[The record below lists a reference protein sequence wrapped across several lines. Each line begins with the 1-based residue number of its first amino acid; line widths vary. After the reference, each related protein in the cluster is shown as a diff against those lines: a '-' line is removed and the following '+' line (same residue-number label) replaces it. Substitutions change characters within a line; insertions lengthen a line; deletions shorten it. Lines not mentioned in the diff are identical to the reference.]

1 MYVWHDA
8 TMRSPQSAV
17 SVFTLDLCLIW
28 ILFTIPITTT
38 KAAGPERRPSEGCP
52 LGHFPC
58 GNMSICLPQ
67 VLHCNGQNDCPN
79 GADEDN
85 CGDNSGWA
93 DLFDQIYKRVYPQ
106 ELSTECQVEQYPDR
120 CQCLNNE
127 IHCVHAGLRS
137 IPQVSANVTFLSLR
151 SNEIR
156 MLPDKAF
163 IKYIKLQRLFLQDNC
178 IGTVSIHA
186 FSGLYKLQKL
196 SLSQNCISLLS
207 PGVFSDLRKLKWLIL
222 DDNPI
227 TTITVNTFTGL
238 SSLFYLSMVNTS
250 LEQLPASRLCTH
262 MPLLSWLDFEGN
274 RIKSLGLSTLLAC
287 EHLTVLSLRANLIK
301 SLPENTFQS
310 LHMMGDLDLSS
321 NLIKELPIS
330 IFKDL
335 PSLQILNLSQN
346 PLDHIHPDQFN
357 HLIQLQSLGLEGVE
371 IPNIQTRM
379 FRPMNNLSYIY
390 FKKFQYCSYTPHV
403 RKCKPNSDGLSSFED
418 LLANV
423 VLRVSV
429 WVMAFIT
436 CFGNLFVIGMRTVL
450 RAENNLHALCIKV
463 LCCADCLMG
472 VYLFFVGVFDVK
484 FRGEYNKNAKLWME
498 SRECRTIGFLAMLS
512 SEVSVMLLTY
522 LTMEKFLV
530 IVFPFSHLR
539 PSKCQI
545 FAVLTSIWLLGIS
558 IAAVPLLNEDMF
570 GNYYGH
576 NGVCFPLQSERLE
589 KPIAK
594 GYSTG
599 IFLGLNLVAFLII
612 VVCYSSMFYSI
623 YKTGINATELRG
635 RLHKDVAMAHRFFFI
650 VFSDALCWIPIFL
663 VKILSLLEVEI
674 PGTITSWVVIFILP
688 INSALNPILYTLTTS
703 FFREQVEL
711 LWCHSQRQPRFK
723 QDRKSITSSVIYMD
737 PSRSS
742 YYHHSY
748 NPQTSILVTDAS
760 YR

>member
-1 MYVWHDA
+1 M
-8 TMRSPQSAV
+8 V
-17 SVFTLDLCLIW
+17 SVQSGKTVFSLDLLLIW
-28 ILFTIPITTT
+28 IFSAISVSTI
-38 KAAGPERRPSEGCP
+38 KAGLDSRPEEDCP

-58 GNMSICLPQ
+58 GNVSICLPQ

-93 DLFDQIYKRVYPQ
+93 DLFDQTFKRVHPQ
-106 ELSTECQVEQYPDR
+106 ELATDCHVEQYPHR
-120 CQCLNNE
+120 CQCINTE
-127 IHCVHAGLRS
+127 VHCVRVSLNS
-137 IPQVSANVTFLSLR
+137 IPQVSTNVTSLSLK

-156 MLPDKAF
+156 IVPDEAF
-163 IKYIKLQRLFLQDNC
+163 IKYTQLQRLFLQDNC
-178 IGTVSIHA
+178 IATVSTQA

-196 SLSQNCISLLS
+196 SLSQNCISLLP
-207 PGVFSDLRKLKWLIL
+207 PGVFRDLHKLKWLIL

-227 TTITVNTFTGL
+227 TTITANTFTGL
-238 SSLFYLSMVNTS
+238 NSLFFLSMVNTS
-250 LEQLPASRLCTH
+250 IGQLPSDRLCTH
-262 MPLLSWLDFEGN
+262 MPSLSWLDFEGN
-274 RIKSLGLSTLLAC
+274 VIKTVGMSTFLTC
-287 EHLTVLSLRANLIK
+287 EHLTVLSLRDNLIK
-301 SLPENTFQS
+301 NLPENTFHA
-310 LHMMGDLDLSS
+310 LRMLGDLDLSI
-321 NLIKELPIS
+321 NLIQALPIN
-330 IFKDL
+330 IFRDL
-335 PSLQILNLSQN
+335 SSLQILNLSQN
-346 PLDHIHPDQFN
+346 PLDHIHPGQFN
-357 HLIQLQSLGLEGVE
+357 HLVQLQSLGLEGVE
-371 IPNIQTRM
+371 IPNIQTLM

-390 FKKFQYCSYTPHV
+390 FKTFQYCSYAPHV

-429 WVMAFIT
+429 WVIAFIT
-436 CFGNLFVIGMRTVL
+436 CFGNLFVIGMRTVV

-472 VYLFFVGVFDVK
+472 VYLFFVGIFDVK
-484 FRGEYNKNAKLWME
+484 FRGEYNKNAKLWMD
-498 SRECRTIGFLAMLS
+498 SLECRTIGFLAMLS

-539 PSKCQI
+539 PNKRQTC
-545 FAVLTSIWLLGIS
+545 AVLTSIWLLGLF
-558 IAAVPLLNEDMF
+558 IAAVPLLNEEMF

-576 NGVCFPLQSERLE
+576 NGVCFPLHSERLE
-589 KPIAK
+589 KPAAK

-612 VVCYSSMFYSI
+612 VISYSSMFYSI

-635 RLHKDVAMAHRFFFI
+635 RLHRDVAMAHRFFFI

-663 VKILSLLEVEI
+663 VKILSLLEFKI

-711 LWCHSQRQPRFK
+711 LWCHWQRQPK
-723 QDRKSITSSVIYMD
+723 LKPDRKSLTSSVIYMD

-742 YYHHSY
+742 YYHRGY
-748 NPQTSILVTDAS
+748 NTQTSILDSNAS

>member
-1 MYVWHDA
+1 MNLIRKQISLWFDISLL
-8 TMRSPQSAV
+8 TSIFSSLLPQCTLLLSKMISAGLEHR
-17 SVFTLDLCLIW
+17 T
-28 ILFTIPITTT
+28 
-38 KAAGPERRPSEGCP
+38 SENCP

-93 DLFDQIYKRVYPQ
+93 DLFDQTFKRVYPQ
-106 ELSTECQVEQYPDR
+106 DLATDCQMEQYPDL
-120 CQCLNNE
+120 CQCINTD
-127 IHCVHAGLRS
+127 IHCVHVSLRS
-137 IPQVSANVTFLSLR
+137 IPQVSANVTSLSLK
-151 SNEIR
+151 SNKIHV
-156 MLPDKAF
+156 LPNEAF

-178 IGTVSIHA
+178 IDTVSIHA
-186 FSGLYKLQKL
+186 FMSIFLIQK
-196 SLSQNCISLLS
+196 IM
-207 PGVFSDLRKLKWLIL
+207 IL

-227 TTITVNTFTGL
+227 TTITANTFAGL
-238 SSLFYLSMVNTS
+238 SSLFFLSMVNTS
-250 LEQLPASRLCTH
+250 LEQLPDSRLLSAS
-262 MPLLSWLDFEGN
+262 LLLNINITTCLILNSKDAGS
-274 RIKSLGLSTLLAC
+274 R
-287 EHLTVLSLRANLIK
+287 SLRANLIK

-310 LHMMGDLDLSS
+310 LLMMGDLDLSS
-321 NLIKELPIS
+321 NLIKELPVS

-346 PLDHIHPDQFN
+346 PLDHIHPGQFN

-371 IPNIQTRM
+371 IPNIQTSM
-379 FRPMNNLSYIY
+379 FHPMDNLSYIY

-484 FRGEYNKNAKLWME
+484 FRGEYNKNAKLWMD
-498 SRECRTIGFLAMLS
+498 SLECRIIGFLAMLS

-539 PSKCQI
+539 PSKCQT
-545 FAVLTSIWLLGIS
+545 FTVLTSIWLLGIS
-558 IAAVPLLNEDMF
+558 IAAVPLLNEEMF

-576 NGVCFPLQSERLE
+576 NGVCFPLHSERLE

-612 VVCYSSMFYSI
+612 AVSYSSMFYSI

-635 RLHKDVAMAHRFFFI
+635 RLHRDVAMANRFFFI

-663 VKILSLLEVEI
+663 VKILSLLEFEI

-711 LWCHSQRQPRFK
+711 LWCHWQRQPK
-723 QDRKSITSSVIYMD
+723 LKLDRKSLTSSVIYTD

-742 YYHHSY
+742 FYHRSF
-748 NPQTSILVTDAS
+748 NPHISILDIDGR

>member
-1 MYVWHDA
+1 MGMYDRRDA
-8 TMRSPQSAV
+8 TMRSLHSAALT
-17 SVFTLDLCLIW
+17 VFTSDLYLIW
-28 ILFTIPITTT
+28 ILLTVSITTI
-38 KAAGPERRPSEGCP
+38 KAAGLEGRPSGDCP

-58 GNMSICLPQ
+58 GNVSICLPQ
-67 VLHCNGQNDCPN
+67 ALHCNGQNDCPN

-93 DLFDQIYKRVYPQ
+93 DLFDQTFKRLYPQ
-106 ELSTECQVEQYPDR
+106 DLATDCQVKQYPHR
-120 CQCLNNE
+120 CQCNNTS
-127 IHCVHAGLRS
+127 IHCVHVGLSS
-137 IPQVSANVTFLSLR
+137 IPQVSANVTSLSLK
-151 SNEIR
+151 SNKIR
-156 MLPDKAF
+156 VLPDEAF

-178 IGTVSIHA
+178 IGTVSIRA
-186 FSGLYKLQKL
+186 FSGLYKMQKL

-207 PGVFSDLRKLKWLIL
+207 PGVFSDLHKLKWLIL

-227 TTITVNTFTGL
+227 TTITANTFTGL
-238 SSLFYLSMVNTS
+238 SSLFFLSMVNTS
-250 LEQLPASRLCTH
+250 LEQLPPSRLCTH
-262 MPLLSWLDFEGN
+262 VPFLSWLDFEGN
-274 RIKSLGLSTLLAC
+274 RIKTLGLSTFCGC
-287 EHLTVLSLRANLIK
+287 EHLTVLSLRTNLIN

-310 LHMMGDLDLSS
+310 LRMMRDLDLSS
-321 NLIKELPIS
+321 NLLKELPVS

-346 PLDHIHPDQFN
+346 PLDHIHPGQFN

-371 IPNIQTRM
+371 IPNIQTSM
-379 FRPMNNLSYIY
+379 FHPMDNLSYIY
-390 FKKFQYCSYTPHV
+390 FKTFQYCSYAPHV

-450 RAENNLHALCIKV
+450 RAENKLHALCIKV

-472 VYLFFVGVFDVK
+472 VYLFFVGVSDVK
-484 FRGEYNKNAKLWME
+484 FRGEYNKNAKLWMD
-498 SRECRTIGFLAMLS
+498 SQQCRIIGFLAMLS

-539 PSKCQI
+539 PTKCQTFTI
-545 FAVLTSIWLLGIS
+545 LTSIWLLGIS
-558 IAAVPLLNEDMF
+558 IAAVPLLDEEMF

-576 NGVCFPLQSERLE
+576 NGVCFPLHSERLE

-599 IFLGLNLVAFLII
+599 IFLG
-612 VVCYSSMFYSI
+612 
-623 YKTGINATELRG
+623 INATELRG
-635 RLHKDVAMAHRFFFI
+635 RLHRDVAMANRFFFI

-711 LWCHSQRQPRFK
+711 LWCHCQRQPRLK
-723 QDRKSITSSVIYMD
+723 LDRKSLTSSVIYTD

-742 YYHHSY
+742 FCHRSY
-748 NPQTSILVTDAS
+748 NPQTSILDINGR

>member
-1 MYVWHDA
+1 MYDWHEA
-8 TMRSPQSAV
+8 TMRSVQSAAV
-17 SVFTLDLCLIW
+17 SFFTLNLCLMW
-28 ILFTIPITTT
+28 ILFTISITTI
-38 KAAGPERRPSEGCP
+38 KAGLERRPSEDCQ

-67 VLHCNGQNDCPN
+67 VLHCNGKNDCPN

-93 DLFDQIYKRVYPQ
+93 DLFDQTFKRVYPQ

-120 CQCLNNE
+120 CQCINNK
-127 IHCVHAGLRS
+127 IHCVHVSLRS
-137 IPQVSANVTFLSLR
+137 VPQVSANVTFLSLK

-163 IKYIKLQRLFLQDNC
+163 NKYIKLQRLFLQDNC
-178 IGTVSIHA
+178 ILTVSIHA
-186 FSGLYKLQKL
+186 FSGLYKLEKL

-207 PGVFSDLRKLKWLIL
+207 PGVFSDLHKLKWLIL

-227 TTITVNTFTGL
+227 TTITANTFTGL
-238 SSLFYLSMVNTS
+238 SSLFFMSMVNTS
-250 LEQLPASRLCTH
+250 LEQLPPARLCTH

-274 RIKSLGLSTLLAC
+274 RITTLGLSTLLAC

-301 SLPENTFQS
+301 SLPEKTFQS

-335 PSLQILNLSQN
+335 PSLQILNLSHN
-346 PLDHIHPDQFN
+346 PLDHIHPGQFN

-371 IPNIQTRM
+371 IPNIQTSM
-379 FRPMNNLSYIY
+379 FRTMDNLSYIY
-390 FKKFQYCSYTPHV
+390 FKKFQYCSYAPHV
-403 RKCKPNSDGLSSFED
+403 RKCRPNSDGLSSFED

-498 SRECRTIGFLAMLS
+498 SLECRTIGFLAMLS

-522 LTMEKFLV
+522 LTIEKFLV

-539 PSKCQI
+539 PSKCQT

-576 NGVCFPLQSERLE
+576 NGVCFPLHSEHLE

-612 VVCYSSMFYSI
+612 VVSYSSMFYSI
-623 YKTGINATELRG
+623 YKTGIDATELRG
-635 RLHKDVAMAHRFFFI
+635 RLHRDVAVAHRFFFI

-663 VKILSLLEVEI
+663 VKILSLLEVKI

-703 FFREQVEL
+703 YFREQVEL
-711 LWCHSQRQPRFK
+711 LWCHRQPRLK
-723 QDRKSITSSVIYMD
+723 QDRKSFTSSVIYMD
-737 PSRSS
+737 PLRSS
-742 YYHHSY
+742 YYHTH
-748 NPQTSILVTDAS
+748 TSILVIDAS

>member
-1 MYVWHDA
+1 
-8 TMRSPQSAV
+8 MRSEKSGF
-17 SVFTLDLCLIW
+17 SLDLILIW
-28 ILFTIPITTT
+28 MFSALSISTI
-38 KAAGPERRPSEGCP
+38 KAAGLDSRPVQECP

-58 GNMSICLPQ
+58 GNVSICLPQ

-79 GADEDN
+79 GADEEN

-93 DLFDQIYKRVYPQ
+93 DLFDRTFRRVFPQ
-106 ELSTECQVEQYPDR
+106 DLATDCHVEQFPHL
-120 CQCLNNE
+120 CQCINTE
-127 IHCVHAGLRS
+127 VDCVRVSLKS
-137 IPQVSANVTFLSLR
+137 IPQVSTNVTSLSLK

-156 MLPDKAF
+156 IIPDEAF
-163 IKYIKLQRLFLQDNC
+163 IKYIHLQRLFLQDNC
-178 IGTVSIHA
+178 IGTVYPEA
-186 FSGLYKLQKL
+186 FTGLYRLQKL
-196 SLSQNCISLLS
+196 SLSQNCISLL
-207 PGVFSDLRKLKWLIL
+207 PPDVFRDLHKLKWLIL

-227 TTITVNTFTGL
+227 TTITVNAFTGL
-238 SSLFYLSMVNTS
+238 NSLFFLSMVNTS
-250 LEQLPASRLCTH
+250 MEQLPSARLCTH
-262 MPLLSWLDFEGN
+262 MPFLSWLDFEAN
-274 RIKSLGLSTLLAC
+274 RIKTVSMSTFLTC
-287 EHLTVLSLRANLIK
+287 EHLTVLSLRDNLIK
-301 SLPENTFQS
+301 TLPENTFHD
-310 LHMMGDLDLSS
+310 LRMLGDLDLSI
-321 NLIKELPIS
+321 NQLQALPVS
-330 IFKDL
+330 IFRDL
-335 PSLQILNLSQN
+335 SSLQILNLSQN
-346 PLDHIHPDQFN
+346 PMDHIHPGQFD
-357 HLIQLQSLGLEGVE
+357 HLLQLQSLGLEGVE

-379 FRPMNNLSYIY
+379 FWPMANLSYIY
-390 FKKFQYCSYTPHV
+390 FKKFQYCSYAPHL

-423 VLRVSV
+423 VLRVFV

-472 VYLFFVGVFDVK
+472 VYLFFLGVFDVK
-484 FRGEYNKNAKLWME
+484 FRGEYNKNAKLWMD
-498 SRECRTIGFLAMLS
+498 SLECHVIGFLAMLS

-539 PSKCQI
+539 PSKRQT
-545 FAVLTSIWLLGIS
+545 FAVLISIWLLGIS
-558 IAAVPLLNEDMF
+558 IAAVPLLNEEMF

-576 NGVCFPLQSERLE
+576 NGVCFPLHSERLE

-612 VVCYSSMFYSI
+612 VISYSSMFYSI
-623 YKTGINATELRG
+623 YKTGINASELRG
-635 RLHKDVAMAHRFFFI
+635 RLHRDVAMTHRFFFI
-650 VFSDALCWIPIFL
+650 VFSGALCWIPIFL
-663 VKILSLLEVEI
+663 VKILSLLQVEM
-674 PGTITSWVVIFILP
+674 PGTITSWVVVFILP

-711 LWCHSQRQPRFK
+711 LWCHWQRQPK
-723 QDRKSITSSVIYMD
+723 LKPDRKSLTSSVMYID

-742 YYHHSY
+742 YYHRSY
-748 NPQTSILVTDAS
+748 IPQTSILGINAS

>member
-1 MYVWHDA
+1 MYGWHDA
-8 TMRSPQSAV
+8 TMRSVQSAAV
-17 SVFTLDLCLIW
+17 TVFTSDLYLMW
-28 ILFTIPITTT
+28 ILFTISITTI
-38 KAAGPERRPSEGCP
+38 KAGLERRPSEDCP

-79 GADEDN
+79 GADEDY

-93 DLFDQIYKRVYPQ
+93 DLFDRTFKRVHPQ
-106 ELSTECQVEQYPDR
+106 DLATDCQVEQYPDR
-120 CQCLNNE
+120 CRCINTE
-127 IHCVHAGLRS
+127 IHCVHVSLRS
-137 IPQVSANVTFLSLR
+137 IPQVSSNVTSLSLK
-151 SNEIR
+151 SNKICV
-156 MLPDKAF
+156 LPDEAF

-178 IGTVSIHA
+178 ISTVSIHA

-207 PGVFSDLRKLKWLIL
+207 PGVFSDLHKLKWLIL

-227 TTITVNTFTGL
+227 TTITANTFTGL
-238 SSLFYLSMVNTS
+238 SSLFFLSMVNTF
-250 LEQLPASRLCTH
+250 LEQLPPTRLCSH
-262 MPLLSWLDFEGN
+262 MPFLSWLDFEGN
-274 RIKSLGLSTLLAC
+274 CIKTLGLSTLLSC

-301 SLPENTFQS
+301 SLPENTLS
-310 LHMMGDLDLSS
+310 LRTMEDLDLSS
-321 NLIKELPIS
+321 NLIKELPVS

-346 PLDHIHPDQFN
+346 PLDHIHPGQFK

-371 IPNIQTRM
+371 IPNIQTSM
-379 FRPMNNLSYIY
+379 FRPMYNLSYIY
-390 FKKFQYCSYTPHV
+390 FKKFQYCSYAPHV
-403 RKCKPNSDGLSSFED
+403 RKCKPKSDGLSSFED

-484 FRGEYNKNAKLWME
+484 FRGEYNKNAKLWMD
-498 SRECRTIGFLAMLS
+498 SLECRIIGFLAMLS
-512 SEVSVMLLTY
+512 SEVSVMMLTY

-539 PSKCQI
+539 PSKCQTFTI
-545 FAVLTSIWLLGIS
+545 LTSIWLLGIS
-558 IAAVPLLNEDMF
+558 IAAVPLLNEEMF

-576 NGVCFPLQSERLE
+576 NGVCFPLHSEGLE

-612 VVCYSSMFYSI
+612 VVSYSSMFYSI

-635 RLHKDVAMAHRFFFI
+635 RLHRDVAMAHRFFFI

-663 VKILSLLEVEI
+663 VKILSLLEVKI
-674 PGTITSWVVIFILP
+674 PGTITSWVVIFVLP

-711 LWCHSQRQPRFK
+711 LWCRWHRQPRLR
-723 QDRKSITSSVIYMD
+723 QDRKSLTNSVIHTD

-742 YYHHSY
+742 FYHHSY
-748 NPQTSILVTDAS
+748 NPQTSILDKDGR